1 MLSHEKVWAAI
12 DALALHNGLSASGLA
27 RRAGL
32 DPTAFNPSKRIAG
45 DGRPRWPSTESLAK
59 ILEATGERLDEFVT
73 RIEAPDVL
81 LTHDESNIP
90 LAVLGDVSERRSF
103 DPSGTPTGGHWDT
116 LQFPIGQFQSAFA
129 LEVSGDDLLPLYRCG
144 DIILVAP
151 NAAIRRG
158 DRIVVKPREAC
169 LAVYTLALRS
179 ADQLELT
186 TIGEKP
192 DMKIYEHS
200 EIEWTSRIIW
210 ASQ

>member
-12 DALALHNGLSASGLA
+12 DALASHNGLSTSGLA

-32 DPTAFNPSKRIAG
+32 DPTAFNPSKRTAG

-59 ILEATGERLDEFVT
+59 ILEATGERLDEFAT
-73 RIEAPDVL
+73 RVEAPDIL
-81 LTHDESNIP
+81 SIQDEACVP
-90 LAVLGDVSERRSF
+90 FAVLGDVSKRNSF
-103 DPSGTPTGGHWDT
+103 DPTGTPTGSHWNT
-116 LQFPIGQFQSAFA
+116 LQFPVNRSRGAFA

-151 NAAIRRG
+151 TVAIRRG
-158 DRIVVKPREAC
+158 DRIVVKPREDN
-169 LAVYTLALRS
+169 LAVYTMSFRS
-179 ADQLELT
+179 PEHLELR

-192 DMKIYEHS
+192 DTKTFVHS
-200 EIEWTSRIIW
+200 EIEWTSRIVW